1 MIQRKCF
8 VCGDF
13 EHIAHHYRNRESRQK
28 EKPTQRF
35 LNKFKVLK
43 SRVINVG
50 EGNEREIKKNRKTIL
65 KKEKL
70 KKEKIV
76 NGCTKDKSRQQSYWH

>member
-1 MIQRKCF
+1 MIN
-8 VCGDF
+8 
-13 EHIAHHYRNRESRQK
+13 I
-28 EKPTQRF
+28 
-35 LNKFKVLK
+35 
-43 SRVINVG
+43 G

-76 NGCTKDKSRQQSYWH
+76 NGCTKDKSR